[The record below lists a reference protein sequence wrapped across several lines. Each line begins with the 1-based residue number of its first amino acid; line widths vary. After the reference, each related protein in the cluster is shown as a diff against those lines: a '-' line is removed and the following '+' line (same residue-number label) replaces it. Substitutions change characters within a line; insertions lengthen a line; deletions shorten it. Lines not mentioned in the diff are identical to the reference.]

1 MRVPVFL
8 ALIFFLLTQ
17 RALCV
22 NVDSIR
28 QVAINSSDVNAQLK
42 AMLSLS
48 SYYLRTDTLASKQW
62 SATALSLAREE
73 KNISGI
79 ILSHESFGRYYTEQ
93 GRYDS
98 ALYYLEYAIANY
110 NTSDFANEIAACYI
124 SIGNVYDIQSDYQK
138 ALEAYLKAE
147 EQYQVNNYKHGIG
160 LAQMG
165 IGNIYTTTGQHDEAK
180 IYFRRSYQNL
190 LELSEIYASWSMNN
204 LATAM
209 TELGEYDSAIFFFE
223 KSLEIK
229 LKNNDVYGASYT
241 YTDLGALY
249 FKLNE
254 FDLAL
259 SYYLKALETKE
270 TLEGISK
277 ETLSKSYLD
286 MGTIYYKK
294 KNYLSAIFYAE
305 QSLNYAIDCSSVLYQ
320 SHAFEL
326 LADLYQVT
334 GDYKKGCEMLS
345 TLIEL
350 KDSVQKSLYNQNLSE
365 LRTKYD
371 LEQKQKEIELLN
383 TSNRLSQLEAE
394 QARAKTRVMM
404 FYLIGSVVVILVVT
418 ILGISLFRTVRAK
431 NLANTLLKKTNT
443 EVQLQKEIVEE
454 KNKEIMD
461 SINYAKRIQNAIL
474 PSTRIIAENLPQ
486 SFILY
491 KPKDIV
497 AGDFYWLEK
506 REDLIFFAAADC
518 TGHGVP
524 GAMVSVICN
533 NGLNRSVREHKITD
547 PGKILDKTREII
559 ICEFE
564 KSDDEVKDGM
574 DISLVVLQKNP
585 IAQDDI
591 KDQRY
596 LLKWAGAN
604 NPLWIFRKEK
614 EEIEEIKADK
624 QPIGKFSAG
633 TPFTTHTLEVCTG
646 DTLYIFTD
654 GFQDQ
659 FGGEKGKKYKSANF
673 KNLLLSI
680 ANQPMDI
687 QKQLLAENLE
697 SWRGTL
703 EQVDDVCVV
712 GVRV

>member
-190 LELSEIYASWSMNN
+190 LESSEIYASWSMNN

-559 ICEFE
+559 IREFE

-585 IAQDDI
+585 IAQHDI